1 MNALK
6 ISFAGVCVAAAASLA
21 PAAGAQGCNS
31 SQDAAVECFVSS
43 AVRTNLTSLRY
54 GMNMT
59 EFKAYGVAVSK
70 ILQSGETPVI
80 LGGVAA
86 AVADAMPPTNS
97 DGSSNTAAQQAAITA
112 IVNAEV
118 ATGLVTLPAE
128 TTQQDLTWFTEDL
141 ADNMS
146 QKGGIVM
153 SPGLALR
160 ILDTYITS
168 ATTSGTVNW
177 TQVNTNI
184 AGLVNSLQ
192 SAGLLRLPAGITTSQ
207 LTAFAQSV
215 AQAIY
220 TYTQATGRASL

>member
-6 ISFAGVCVAAAASLA
+6 LSLAGVCLAAAGSLS
-21 PAAGAQGCNS
+21 PATGAQGCNS
-31 SQDAAVECFVSS
+31 SQDAAVECFVNS

-70 ILQSGETPVI
+70 ILQSSETPVI

-86 AVADAMPPTNS
+86 AVADAMPPTNAN
-97 DGSSNTAAQQAAITA
+97 GSSNTAAQQAAIAA
-112 IVNAEV
+112 IVNAEI
-118 ATGLVTLPAE
+118 ANGIVTLPAE
-128 TTQQDLTWFTEDL
+128 TTQQDLIWFTQDL

-146 QKGGIVM
+146 QTGGIVM

-160 ILDTYITS
+160 VLDTYITS
-168 ATTSGTVNW
+168 ATTNGTVNW

-192 SAGLLRLPAGITTSQ
+192 SAGLLRLPANIKTTQ

-215 AQAIY
+215 AKAIY
-220 TYTQATGRASL
+220 TYTQATGRTSL